1 VFFVI
6 KSNKLKKSLRLKLVF
21 IFVSSLFFVSALAE
35 TRDFQQNVAP
45 YQASA
50 SDTRENKENSEKREV
65 GVKNKA
71 NVKNKAD
78 VKKKAVLEAKLPK
91 KSKTVKKYEAI
102 ENRNST
108 DGSTEEIESDV
119 ESDLRWDE
127 IEPVSE
133 YFVLA
138 PASRVQ
144 WRNYDLIGL
153 RDQKSEIVGIFEP
166 DTSNLRQLNLV
177 YLLGKRLIQN
187 SDTLVVLK
195 LDAEQEGLQGT
206 TRLWKYKEFKK
217 SISSQFK
224 PLLTQGSIIGDTAQT
239 LLKGE
244 SFISTV
250 GSYAYGI
257 NNSFSVSTNLPGNA
271 IGSPN
276 LKIKARA
283 FHGDFQTWSFGIN
296 MAQDRSS
303 DEKLMNIDIMWD
315 SVLSDTLTAH
325 SIVSAAVISFD
336 DAREV
341 AALKSYGSSSI
352 QSGYEYIMRDW
363 GRLLV
368 GPSYNIE
375 QKAIGGYFSYVK
387 IFDNTHVQLSLTSNN
402 IRKLNFSAEEG
413 YLAFIEAY
421 WRW

>member
-1 VFFVI
+1 MSSVFSAI
-6 KSNKLKKSLRLKLVF
+6 RSNKLRKSLRLRIVSFILVF
-21 IFVSSLFFVSALAE
+21 AFPFSVSAE
-35 TRDFQQNVAP
+35 SSE
-45 YQASA
+45 ASKSEVNA
-50 SDTRENKENSEKREV
+50 KALDSRKSDTNKKREV
-65 GVKNKA
+65 EKYKATSKA
-71 NVKNKAD
+71 N
-78 VKKKAVLEAKLPK
+78 EAK

-102 ENRNST
+102 EDRDST
-108 DGSTEEIESDV
+108 GIPIEKVETDV
-119 ESDLRWDE
+119 ETDLRWDE

-138 PASRVQ
+138 PENRIQ
-144 WRNYDLIGL
+144 WKKYELIGL
-153 RDQKSEIVGIFEP
+153 RNQKNEIVGIFEP
-166 DTSNLRQLNLV
+166 ENSNLRQLNLV

-195 LDAEQEGLQGT
+195 LDAEQGGLQGT

-224 PLLTQGSIIGDTAQT
+224 PLVTQGSIIGETAQT
-239 LLKGE
+239 LLRGE
-244 SFISTV
+244 SLFSTV
-250 GSYAYGI
+250 GSLAYGI
-257 NNSFSVSTNLPGNA
+257 NNSFSISTNLPGIA

-276 LKIKARA
+276 LKMKARA

-315 SVLSDTLTAH
+315 SVLSDTLIAH

-336 DAREV
+336 DARDV

-352 QSGYEYIMRDW
+352 QSGYEYIMADW
-363 GRLLV
+363 GRLLA

-387 IFDNTHVQLSLTSNN
+387 IYDNTHIQLSLTSNN

>member
-1 VFFVI
+1 MSSVFFVI

-21 IFVSSLFFVSALAE
+21 IFVSSLFYVSALAK
-35 TRDFQQNVAP
+35 TRDNQQNVAP
-45 YQASA
+45 YPASA
-50 SDTRENKENSEKREV
+50 SDTREKKESSEKREA
-65 GVKNKA
+65 GAKNKA
-71 NVKNKAD
+71 NVKNKD
-78 VKKKAVLEAKLPK
+78 VLKAKVPK

-108 DGSTEEIESDV
+108 DGSTEKIESDV
-119 ESDLRWDE
+119 ETDLRWDE

-195 LDAEQEGLQGT
+195 LDAEQEGLRGT

-244 SFISTV
+244 SFFSTV

-315 SVLSDTLTAH
+315 SVLSDTLIAH

-352 QSGYEYIMRDW
+352 QSGYEYIMRGW
-363 GRLLV
+363 GRLLA